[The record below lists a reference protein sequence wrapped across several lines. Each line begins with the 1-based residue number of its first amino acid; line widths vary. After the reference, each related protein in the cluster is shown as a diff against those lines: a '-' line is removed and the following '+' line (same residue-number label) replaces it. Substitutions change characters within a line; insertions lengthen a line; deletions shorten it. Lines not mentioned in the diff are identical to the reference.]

1 MLEGGHNRE
10 VQSVVFGTTSLDSNL
25 SAIIKQSD
33 RSDFN
38 YLSLSMCVEWGHMN
52 THINTNVLRITYKL
66 SKIMPDLYMY
76 PHIYIYLIM
85 K

>member
-1 MLEGGHNRE
+1 MLEGGHSRE

-25 SAIIKQSD
+25 SAITKPTD

-38 YLSLSMCVEWGHMN
+38 SLSLSMCVEWGHMN
-52 THINTNVLRITYKL
+52 THINMNVLKIIYKV
-66 SKIMPDLYMY
+66 SKIMPGLFMCT
-76 PHIYIYLIM
+76 HIFIYLII